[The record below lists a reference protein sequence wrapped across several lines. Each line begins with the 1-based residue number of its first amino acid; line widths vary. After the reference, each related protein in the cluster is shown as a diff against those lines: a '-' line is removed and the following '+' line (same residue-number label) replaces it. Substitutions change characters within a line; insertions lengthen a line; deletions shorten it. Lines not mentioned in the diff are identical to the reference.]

1 MSEIGGLQPQEEH
14 THTHTVSVV
23 AVLMFHTVKISK
35 DHLSGTQN
43 RPNWGLNST
52 YLVKFLL

>member
-1 MSEIGGLQPQEEH
+1 MSEIWDLQPQEE
-14 THTHTVSVV
+14 HTHTVSVV
-23 AVLMFHTVKISK
+23 AVLMFRTVKISK

-43 RPNWGLNST
+43 RPNWGLNSI